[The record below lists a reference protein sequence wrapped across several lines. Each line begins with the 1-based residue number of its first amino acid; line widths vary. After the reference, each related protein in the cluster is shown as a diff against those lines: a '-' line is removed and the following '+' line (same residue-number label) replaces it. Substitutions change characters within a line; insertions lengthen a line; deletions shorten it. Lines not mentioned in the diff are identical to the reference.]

1 VVRARRGVAS
11 GSGEL
16 VETHP
21 VVLRQFPVTLYVR
34 SRQHNEALYREF
46 AFIAEGNTDP
56 ETVPVRL
63 LQVVSYLR
71 SRYGGL
77 NAAMQDEMEA
87 AIARGDER
95 VDVEIKVPIES
106 RSGIPVLAA
115 LLEEVDEFCTSGDL
129 LTLRTPEEVRSLRAW
144 YLEQIRD
151 QLYGAPPMPWPIWRG
166 EHAPSAP
173 A

>member
-1 VVRARRGVAS
+1 M
-11 GSGEL
+11 
-16 VETHP
+16 ETHS
-21 VVLRQFPVTLYVR
+21 VVLRQLPVALYVQ

-63 LQVVSYLR
+63 LQVVNYLR

-77 NAAMQDEMEA
+77 NAAMQEEMEA
-87 AIARGDER
+87 AIVRGDEH

-106 RSGIPVLAA
+106 RSAIPMLAS
-115 LLEEVDEFCTSGDL
+115 LLEEVDDFCGSGAL
-129 LTLRTPEEVRSLRAW
+129 LTLRTPEEVRSLRVW

-151 QLYGAPPMPWPIWRG
+151 QLYGAPALPWPVWRG
-166 EHAPSAP
+166 DRAPSAP